1 MAPALEIPTPR
12 RQLPLGGTGS
22 TRFWHYFGRLDTTN
36 LAAGQQPAKTSI
48 NLMLLV
54 GPRHSALGK
63 GRERQPS
70 FGTSLLETSDMGA
83 AGPAAGDT
91 RTSQPCSRAQHENQR
106 PTNTE
111 HNRGISHHLHTF
123 CLGFLGLLFCLLYLF
138 FLTWGTRAGSLRE
151 LWLPLAPRSPLLG
164 DICGSEPAT
173 SKAKE
178 PQGRGSYRR
187 KKQQL
192 RKQRALF

>member
-1 MAPALEIPTPR
+1 MAPALEIPTLR
-12 RQLPLGGTGS
+12 RELPLGGTGS
-22 TRFWHYFGRLDTTN
+22 TRFWHYFGRLDTIN
-36 LAAGQQPAKTSI
+36 LAAGQQPAKTST
-48 NLMLLV
+48 NLMLV

-63 GRERQPS
+63 GREGQPS
-70 FGTSLLETSDMGA
+70 FGTSLLEISDTGA
-83 AGPAAGDT
+83 TGPAVGDT
-91 RTSQPCSRAQHENQR
+91 GTSQLCSRAQHENQS

-111 HNRGISHHLHTF
+111 HDHGISHHVHTF

-151 LWLPLAPRSPLLG
+151 PWLPLAPRSPLLG
-164 DICGSEPAT
+164 DICSSEPAT

-178 PQGRGSYRR
+178 PRGRESYRR